1 MDSYIGE
8 NLRELK
14 SCPGKKNEGENR
26 KSKGGATSRDA
37 NVEAIVVANIEMTTN
52 NGEAKDAHTEARRQ
66 KDIVVRN
73 ATKTQKVKVELEDK
87 AKALVNNE
95 LEVCKFR
102 LEKERA
108 KVIDPSYD
116 NLVLGLKAIYSST
129 IRVEYPLSGLITEHT
144 LDATIIAN
152 KPPDDPSLS

>member
-1 MDSYIGE
+1 
-8 NLRELK
+8 
-14 SCPGKKNEGENR
+14 
-26 KSKGGATSRDA
+26 
-37 NVEAIVVANIEMTTN
+37 MTTN

-108 KVIDPSYD
+108 KVIGIHDYQCLIRFDSFTNRGLGFGPFYPYIMKWLDFQEAIKLYVVDPSYD